1 VSGEIGVDYVSRQFA
16 NADNRTMINPDG
28 QSGPVPARTLA
39 RVALRYAPPNVR
51 WHIYATVENAFDNR
65 FISSRVDGL
74 FAGQRRQ
81 WIAGIR
87 LNT

>member
-1 VSGEIGVDYVSRQFA
+1 
-16 NADNRTMINPDG
+16 
-28 QSGPVPARTLA
+28 
-39 RVALRYAPPNVR
+39 VALRYAPPNVR